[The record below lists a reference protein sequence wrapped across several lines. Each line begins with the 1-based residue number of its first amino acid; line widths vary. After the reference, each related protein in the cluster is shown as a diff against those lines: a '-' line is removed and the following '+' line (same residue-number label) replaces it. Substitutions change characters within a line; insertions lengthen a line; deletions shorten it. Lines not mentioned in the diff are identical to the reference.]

1 MTTAPAP
8 AKTTPPAPRPVT
20 PRPLWERHQ
29 MFQEPV
35 YVDGQPYEGADSED
49 DDQDRVDPEPRA

>member
-1 MTTAPAP
+1 
-8 AKTTPPAPRPVT
+8 
-20 PRPLWERHQ
+20 